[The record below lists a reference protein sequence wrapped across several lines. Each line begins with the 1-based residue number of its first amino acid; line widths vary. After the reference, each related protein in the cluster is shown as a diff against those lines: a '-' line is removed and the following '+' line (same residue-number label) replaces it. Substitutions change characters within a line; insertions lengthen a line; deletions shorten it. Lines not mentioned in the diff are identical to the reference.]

1 MLIEDLALSIQDY
14 KSLVKEPLY
23 KDHIISVEYLVRLH
37 LSCAKA
43 FYCINTLTI
52 DLLQAITILLIS
64 SRLS

>member
-37 LSCAKA
+37 L
-43 FYCINTLTI
+43 
-52 DLLQAITILLIS
+52 
-64 SRLS
+64 